1 MHPRFAIGSTR
12 QIQRD
17 PGTRVRAR
25 VIGVCRARLTVE
37 SLADT
42 GCKHKNV
49 RALEIMKT
57 GGVVGSPVKLVPMQN
72 KIRFAEEQILLVTA
86 GDFPACV
93 CDISLFYP
101 AAGFSLPFLRPLP

>member
-1 MHPRFAIGSTR
+1 MSKNVLWNLLPMHPRFAIGSQ

-25 VIGVCRARLTVE
+25 VIGVCRVRLTVE

-57 GGVVGSPVKLVPMQN
+57 GGVVGSPVKLVPM
-72 KIRFAEEQILLVTA
+72 
-86 GDFPACV
+86 
-93 CDISLFYP
+93 
-101 AAGFSLPFLRPLP
+101 